1 MHARTL
7 THCQSHTDTHPHVL
21 TKNCKTDC
29 EKCRMRW
36 VGTIGDVKSILD
48 FVYSMFVCVCVC
60 VFCVFRLHTNHTCRR
75 AQLSRSKHRNRLS
88 LLARS
93 IVSVGTAVLVLER
106 QSGAAASSARERER
120 DPNCPSASA
129 AATDRVFGGSTLQ
142 LFSQYFL
149 RYLVFCKHIQLA

>member
-1 MHARTL
+1 MHFMYEVTCTDTLTYKQTNVKFMCGGVTCFVITVSINTLRRSAQRPTADARTH
-7 THCQSHTDTHPHVL
+7 THALPKSHRHTHPHVL

-36 VGTIGDVKSILD
+36 VGTIADAKSILD

-106 QSGAAASSARERER
+106 
-120 DPNCPSASA
+120 
-129 AATDRVFGGSTLQ
+129 
-142 LFSQYFL
+142 
-149 RYLVFCKHIQLA
+149 